1 MARILIYLILAIA
14 AFGQTPADLYVL
26 EEYRAWL
33 AKQPG
38 VPTLD
43 EYKAHLLERGADSV
57 DAETQIRT
65 IRSLEGRSDGAKPR
79 AFLTEMVQ
87 GRKPGKAL
95 EIRTGSE
102 RDGSWLT
109 RQGWEVLEIDPSKK
123 AASPLQ
129 PARWDLIVLTGVDF
143 RPQIK
148 EITQALRPGGILVIE
163 GKIPAAASQFPS
175 LRAIRAAGTQYCGEK
190 PR

>member
-1 MARILIYLILAIA
+1 VFV

-33 AKQPG
+33 SKQPG

-43 EYKAHLLERGADSV
+43 EYKAHLIARGADSV

-65 IRSLEGRSDGAKPR
+65 IRVMEGQPSP
-79 AFLTEMVQ
+79 FLADAVK

-95 EIRTGSE
+95 EIRIGKE
-102 RDGSWLT
+102 RDGSWLA
-109 RQGWEVLEIDPSKK
+109 RQGWDVLEIDPSKK
-123 AASPLQ
+123 AAFPLQ
-129 PARWDLIVLTGVDF
+129 PGRWDLIVLTSVDF
-143 RPQIK
+143 RPQAK
-148 EITQALRPGGILVIE
+148 EIAQSLRPGGIVVIE
-163 GKIPAAASQFPS
+163 GTIPNVAGLFPG
-175 LRAIRAAGTQYCGEK
+175 LKTIRSSGTRYCGEK